1 MTRRVALALALLLTG
16 AALLVATELSA
27 SASPKGGTV
36 RILSPGEIDSV
47 DPALAYSSDAW
58 ELEYATCAKLFN
70 YPDAAGTGGRT
81 PTPEVVDHYALSADR
96 RTYTFELKKTFRFHT
111 GAPVIA
117 RSFADA
123 INRDADP
130 RLGSPATAYMH
141 DIAGADAMMGGKA
154 ETITG
159 IRVLGRH
166 RLQISLTR
174 PAGDLPARLAMPFFC
189 PILPNTPPAEIDRPA
204 GSGPYY
210 IAERILNQRTILTRN
225 PYYRGNRPA
234 NVDQIVRTPGISL
247 AACVQAVEDD
257 RADLCGEIGAPR
269 TAYQGL
275 AEKYGLNRTGGR
287 LFVRPSLGTWFI
299 VFNHDRPAFKGT
311 GQVPLK
317 RAINYAIDRPELV
330 RAFGY
335 LAGRRADQM
344 LPPGLARPGG
354 TYTLAGASPVAA
366 RRWYRRARVKPT
378 TLVLY
383 AWALPPFVI
392 AAQVLEYNLRQLGID
407 LEVKY
412 FAPETVVAKVRTP
425 GEPVDLYLASWAADY
440 ADGAAY
446 FQPLLDPRSPV
457 GVRGVADLALR
468 QRIAAASRLTGE
480 ARARAWAQLDFE
492 LMRDNPPWAP
502 FMHINARA
510 FVSPSLGCFVEHPL
524 FRVDLVAVCKK

>member
-1 MTRRVALALALLLTG
+1 MTRGVALAFATLLTG
-16 AALLVATELSA
+16 AALLVAAELAA

-47 DPALAYSSDAW
+47 DPALAYFTDAW

-70 YPDAAGTGGRT
+70 YPDAAGTEGRT
-81 PTPEVVDHYALSADR
+81 PTPEVVHHYTLSADR

-111 GAPVIA
+111 GAPVTA
-117 RSFADA
+117 QSFADA

-130 RLGSPATAYMH
+130 QLDSPAKAYLH
-141 DIAGADAMMGGKA
+141 DIAGADAVIEGKA
-154 ETITG
+154 ETVTG
-159 IRVLGRH
+159 VRVLGRH
-166 RLQISLTR
+166 RLRISLTQ
-174 PAGDLPARLAMPFFC
+174 PAGDVLARLAMPFFC
-189 PILPNTPPAEIDRPA
+189 PILPNTPPAEIVDPA

-210 IAERILNQRTILTRN
+210 IAERVLNQRTVLRRN

-234 NVDQIVRTPGISL
+234 NVDEIVRTPGVGL
-247 AACVQAVEDD
+247 AACVEAVEAD

-275 AEKYGLNRTGGR
+275 AEKYGLNRAGGR
-287 LFVRPSLGTWFI
+287 LFVRPSLATWFI
-299 VFNHDRPAFKGT
+299 VFNNERPAFKGT
-311 GQVPLK
+311 GQIALK
-317 RAINYAIDRPELV
+317 KAINYAIDRPELV

-354 TYTLAGASPVAA
+354 TYTLSGASPAA
-366 RRWYRRARVKPT
+366 AQRWYGRARVKPT
-378 TLVLY
+378 KLVLY
-383 AWALPPFVI
+383 AWALPSFVI
-392 AAQVLEYNLRQLGID
+392 AAQALAYNLRQLGID

-412 FAPETVVAKVRTP
+412 FAPETVVAKTRTP
-425 GEPVDLYLASWAADY
+425 GEPVDLYLASWQADY

-457 GVRGVADLALR
+457 SVGNVADVALR
-468 QRIAAASRLTGE
+468 RRIAAVSRLAGE
-480 ARARAWAQLDFE
+480 ARARAWAELDFE

-502 FMHINARA
+502 FMHLNARA
-510 FVSPSLGCFVEHPL
+510 FVSPSLACFVEHPL